1 MQAIARRRS
10 HLVGCGW
17 FWAWALV
24 GVGYGFGVSVIGA
37 FTFIPATLAV
47 VFLTRR
53 RPIRGVFGLA
63 TGVGSVFLLIAYI
76 NRNGGFNPTHW
87 LIAGAVLFAGGLVA
101 HAWTDRDSA

>member
-1 MQAIARRRS
+1 MQAIASRKS
-10 HLVGCGW
+10 HLVACSM

-37 FTFIPATLAV
+37 FTFIPATLGV

-53 RPIRGVFGLA
+53 RPVRGAWGVA
-63 TGVGSVFLLIAYI
+63 TGIGSVFLLIAYI

-87 LIAGAVLFAGGLVA
+87 LIAGLVLFVGGIVA
-101 HAWTDRDSA
+101 HAWTDRETD